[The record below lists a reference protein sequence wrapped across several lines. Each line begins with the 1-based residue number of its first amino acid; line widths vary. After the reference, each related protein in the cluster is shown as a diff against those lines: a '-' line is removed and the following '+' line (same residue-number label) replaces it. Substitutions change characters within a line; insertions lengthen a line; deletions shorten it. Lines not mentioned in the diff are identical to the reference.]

1 MDPRKPIPNL
11 SHRRLMAGGMFWLDL
26 ILAGLAVV
34 VIAACL
40 NYLAVRYPV
49 RMIWHKDPS
58 IMLSPLTENWVR
70 SLTNEVRIVVFH
82 DPDDQDTPHER
93 VMGLLKEYRHANARI
108 QLEVV
113 DYLRE
118 RNKAQEIRQQYEMD
132 AEQSGETV
140 LFAVGKRHRV
150 VSVSELT
157 QYDDLPTEASGQLR
171 MKAVGFKGEMLF
183 TSALMNLVEGNSP
196 IVYFIQGHGEH
207 DPDSRKLEG
216 YASFKQ
222 VLEDKNIQFETLN
235 LREAET
241 FPADA
246 SAVVVA
252 GSLNQWTPKEIQQL
266 DQYMKLGGRLLV
278 AFHFQTFG
286 KRTGLENWLS
296 SWGVRVGNNV
306 VDDDQTYSG
315 SELLIGNMVPHPVTN
330 PLLGS
335 RTPLVLSLPR
345 SIEPANTKP
354 MENLEVEV
362 GKLVLTTTNGVA
374 KSEFFKGA
382 FVHNPITDFRGSISL
397 MAEMVATPSTES
409 GLNQPASRMLVLG
422 DSQFLSNVHIQKQ
435 GNRDFAGLAVNWLI
449 ERDAMLGG
457 IGPRPLTEFRL
468 DVPSTSLRLLQWF
481 MLAILPLG
489 VFGIGFLIWLKRRY

>member
-70 SLTNEVRIVVFH
+70 SLTNEVRVVVFH
-82 DPDDQDTPHER
+82 DPDDQDTPHGR

-196 IVYFIQGHGEH
+196 VVYFIQGHGEH
-207 DPDSRKLEG
+207 DPDSRKLDG

-222 VLEDKNIQFETLN
+222 VLEDKNIQFEILN
-235 LREAET
+235 LREAEA
-241 FPADA
+241 FPSDA

-252 GSLNQWTPKEIQQL
+252 GSLNQWTPEEIQHL

-286 KRTGLENWLS
+286 KR
-296 SWGVRVGNNV
+296 
-306 VDDDQTYSG
+306 
-315 SELLIGNMVPHPVTN
+315 
-330 PLLGS
+330 
-335 RTPLVLSLPR
+335 
-345 SIEPANTKP
+345 
-354 MENLEVEV
+354 
-362 GKLVLTTTNGVA
+362 
-374 KSEFFKGA
+374 
-382 FVHNPITDFRGSISL
+382 
-397 MAEMVATPSTES
+397 
-409 GLNQPASRMLVLG
+409 
-422 DSQFLSNVHIQKQ
+422 
-435 GNRDFAGLAVNWLI
+435 
-449 ERDAMLGG
+449 
-457 IGPRPLTEFRL
+457 
-468 DVPSTSLRLLQWF
+468 
-481 MLAILPLG
+481 
-489 VFGIGFLIWLKRRY
+489 

>member
-1 MDPRKPIPNL
+1 MSSKNPMPNP
-11 SHRRLMAGGMFWLDL
+11 SHRRLLAGGVFWMDL

-34 VIAACL
+34 VSAACL
-40 NYLAVRYPV
+40 NYLAVRHPI

-70 SLTNEVRIVVFH
+70 SLTNEVRVVVFH
-82 DPDDQDTPHER
+82 DPDVNDTPHGR
-93 VMGLLKEYRHANARI
+93 VVGLLKEYRHANERI

-118 RNKAQEIRQQYEMD
+118 REKAQEIRKQYSMD
-132 AEQSGETV
+132 PEQSGETV
-140 LFAVGKRHRV
+140 LFAIGKRHRV

-157 QYDDLPTEASGQLR
+157 QYDDLPVEASGQLR

-183 TSALMNLVEGNSP
+183 TSALMNLVEGTSP
-196 IVYFIQGHGEH
+196 IVYFIEGHGEH
-207 DPDSRKLEG
+207 DPGSQKLDG

-222 VLEDKNIQFETLN
+222 VLEDKNIHFQSLN
-235 LREAET
+235 LREADTVPE
-241 FPADA
+241 DA
-246 SAVVVA
+246 SATIIA
-252 GSLNQWTPKEIQQL
+252 GSLQQWTPAELQKL
-266 DQYMKLGGRLLV
+266 DRYMKTGGRLLV

-286 KRTGLENWLS
+286 KRTGLENWLQT
-296 SWGVRVGNNV
+296 WGVSVGNNV
-306 VDDDQTYSG
+306 IDDNQTYSG
-315 SELLIGNMVPHPVTN
+315 SELLVGNMVPHPVTN

-345 SIEPANTKP
+345 SIEPANAKP
-354 MENLEVEV
+354 MEDLEVEV

-382 FVHNPITDFRGSISL
+382 FVHNSITDIRGSISL
-397 MAEMVATPSTES
+397 MTEVVATPSLES

-422 DSQFLSNVHIQKQ
+422 DSQFLSNVHIHKQ
-435 GNRDFAGLAVNWLI
+435 GNRDFAGLAVNWLL

-468 DVPSTSLRLLQWF
+468 DVPRASMLRLQWF

-489 VFGIGFLIWLKRRY
+489 VFGIGFLVWLKRRY